1 MRDFIKIL
9 LSIILIALII
19 TLTSCATV
27 ITRRNY
33 DVVIYS
39 NANNSK
45 AQVLDSIYN
54 LPARI
59 RVKRSGNDLDIRLIS
74 DTSKL
79 NYTVISSP
87 NAAFLYGNLLWMQ
100 FSPAAYLIDFTNP
113 KRFYYGNS
121 IYLDIADT
129 VRILR
134 PPVLKFYYD
143 YFSKTYPTNKG
154 QINLVFSLPWV
165 NSFYLQPLHETS
177 KLNTGFWGLSV
188 GLEYFYQDNKFMSLN
203 ANAVSDFFIPVP
215 AAVDISGEYD
225 MMSSIYL
232 GLTDNFKFRRFT
244 LGYGINYSRNTW
256 DHRYYDRFGPPP
268 PTRDPIKRTSESFGF
283 TLNGYHQFGE
293 HFFVGLIY
301 RPTFVMINP
310 QVDIKYEHL
319 ISLDFAWKIRLKE

>member
-1 MRDFIKIL
+1 MHRYF
-9 LSIILIALII
+9 LIVLIM
-19 TLTSCATV
+19 TMTSCATV

-45 AQVLDSIYN
+45 AQILDSTYN

-59 RVKRSGNDLDIRLIS
+59 RVERSGKDLDIRLIS
-74 DTSKL
+74 DTLKWS
-79 NYTVISSP
+79 YTVISSP
-87 NAAFLYGNLLWMQ
+87 NPAFLYGNLLWMQ
-100 FSPAAYLIDFTNP
+100 VSPAAYLIDFTNP
-113 KRFYYGNS
+113 KRFYYGKS
-121 IYLDIADT
+121 IYLDIVDT
-129 VRILR
+129 ARILR

-165 NSFYLQPLHETS
+165 NSFYLQPQHETS
-177 KLNTGFWGLSV
+177 KLITGFWGLSV
-188 GLEYFYQDNKFMSLN
+188 GLEYFYQDNKFISLS
-203 ANAVSDFFIPVP
+203 ANAVSDFFVPVP

-293 HFFVGLIY
+293 HFFIGLIY
-301 RPTFVMINP
+301 RPTFIMTNP

-319 ISLDFAWKIRLKE
+319 ISLDFAWKIRLKKL